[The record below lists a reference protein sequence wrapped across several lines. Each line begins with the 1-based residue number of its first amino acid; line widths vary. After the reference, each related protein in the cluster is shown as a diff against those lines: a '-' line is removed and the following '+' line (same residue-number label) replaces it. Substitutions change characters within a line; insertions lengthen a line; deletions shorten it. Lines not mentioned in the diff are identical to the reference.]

1 MASQLS
7 ARVDIEL
14 GETNTSATPVPT
26 VVRAARPARVPVKA
40 AGAFSPNLTAD
51 FPIIVLVF
59 GAAVPACKA
68 LRALSALDTQLNTPS
83 PGVAYVAIV
92 SATLPAARSGRN
104 PVASLRD
111 SNASVVAS

>member
-1 MASQLS
+1 M
-7 ARVDIEL
+7 
-14 GETNTSATPVPT
+14 PT
-26 VVRAARPARVPVKA
+26 VVNAARPARVPVKA

-51 FPIIVLVF
+51 LPIIVLVF

-104 PVASLRD
+104 PVASLKD